1 MRLVFAGTPVFA
13 LHALQ
18 ALVAAGH
25 RIELVLTR
33 PDRPAQRG
41 QKLVSSPVKQWAETQ
56 GLTVW
61 QPRTLRDPD
70 AWERLRAVGAEAMVV
85 AAYGLLLPPE
95 VLAIPPSGCLNIHAS
110 LLPRWRGAAPI
121 HRAVQAGDTQTGVT
135 IMQMDA
141 GLDTGPM
148 RLLRSMPIGPE
159 ESGGSVHD
167 RLAGLGAEAI
177 VAALERLAA
186 GDLPMTPQPAEGV
199 TYAAKIGR
207 ADSVI
212 DWSASA
218 RSIADRIRAFD
229 PSPGCVTEPARA
241 PGTVLKVWRARP
253 VVEGLPPGPA
263 EPAPSG
269 RDGKGTSASGDEPDA
284 VSRAERGE
292 SLAGAA
298 SPVEPGTV
306 LGTADGVIVVACG
319 RGEEA
324 GAVALLELQRPGGR
338 RMPARDFLAGF
349 PLRAGDRLGPP
360 ATGQG
365 GQA

>member
-13 LHALQ
+13 LQALQ

-25 RIELVLTR
+25 RVELVLTR

-41 QKLVSSPVKQWAETQ
+41 QKLVASPVKQWAVAQ
-56 GLTVW
+56 GIEVW

-70 AWERLRAVGAEAMVV
+70 AWERLRAVGADAMVV

-148 RLLRSMPIGPE
+148 RLVRAIPIGPE

-167 RLAGLGAEAI
+167 RLATLGAEAI
-177 VAALERLAA
+177 VAALERLTA
-186 GDLPMTPQPAEGV
+186 GDLPMWPQPAEGV
-199 TYAAKIGR
+199 THAAKIGR

-212 DWSASA
+212 DWSASPRA
-218 RSIADRIRAFD
+218 VADRIRAFD
-229 PSPGCVTEPARA
+229 PSPGCVTEPERS

-253 VVEGLPPGPA
+253 LADGLPTA
-263 EPAPSG
+263 LVASTPSAS
-269 RDGKGTSASGDEPDA
+269 DGKGAVIPGDEA
-284 VSRAERGE
+284 AGVSPLR
-292 SLAGAA
+292 SAGGPAAAA
-298 SPVEPGTV
+298 SPIEPGTV
-306 LGTADGVIVVACG
+306 LGTADGAIVVACG
-319 RGEEA
+319 RGEQA

-349 PLRAGDRLGPP
+349 PLPAGDRLGPP
-360 ATGQG
+360 ATAPG